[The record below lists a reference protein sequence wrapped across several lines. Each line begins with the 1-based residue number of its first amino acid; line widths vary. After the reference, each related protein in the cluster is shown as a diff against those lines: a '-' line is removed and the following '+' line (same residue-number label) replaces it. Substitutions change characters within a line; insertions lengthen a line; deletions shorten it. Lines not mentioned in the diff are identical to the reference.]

1 MNNTIKPKRR
11 RYKDNP
17 YSLLYEGEYEII
29 IATNNV
35 SKKIKV
41 SKEIYEEFNKFEL
54 DDLKQ
59 MNEFDRNITHY
70 DLDEDSIYN
79 LSINKEISIEENFI
93 EQEINNELHNAIN
106 KLTNIQKE
114 RIIKYYFKNMKLEEI
129 VNEEGTSFQAV
140 SKSINKSIKKLKEIL
155 KNKV

>member
-41 SKEIYEEFNKFEL
+41 SKEI
-54 DDLKQ
+54 
-59 MNEFDRNITHY
+59 
-70 DLDEDSIYN
+70 
-79 LSINKEISIEENFI
+79 
-93 EQEINNELHNAIN
+93 
-106 KLTNIQKE
+106 
-114 RIIKYYFKNMKLEEI
+114 
-129 VNEEGTSFQAV
+129 
-140 SKSINKSIKKLKEIL
+140 
-155 KNKV
+155 

>member
-54 DDLKQ
+54 D
-59 MNEFDRNITHY
+59 
-70 DLDEDSIYN
+70 
-79 LSINKEISIEENFI
+79 
-93 EQEINNELHNAIN
+93 
-106 KLTNIQKE
+106 
-114 RIIKYYFKNMKLEEI
+114 
-129 VNEEGTSFQAV
+129 VNV
-140 SKSINKSIKKLKEIL
+140 
-155 KNKV
+155 KVKT